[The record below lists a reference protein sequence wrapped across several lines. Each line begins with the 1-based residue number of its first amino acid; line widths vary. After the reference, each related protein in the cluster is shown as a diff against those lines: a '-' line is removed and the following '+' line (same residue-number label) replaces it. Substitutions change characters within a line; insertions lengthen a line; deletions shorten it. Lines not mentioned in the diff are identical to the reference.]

1 MIDGSCLQF
10 TISNPTSPLPP
21 CYGGPQQKN
30 YSAFGWFPGVI
41 VNWVILMKHKSILHF
56 SSFNNTNEE
65 ELRMSKKFVFYWKIK
80 KSRAPE
86 KVRDKI
92 RFWVDWIINYKEKQ
106 SCPSI
111 PPMFNEWLG

>member
-1 MIDGSCLQF
+1 MALYRNFFDFAPVYTDNGILMIDGSCLQF

-21 CYGGPQQKN
+21 CYGGLQQKN

-65 ELRMSKKFVFYWKIK
+65 ELRMFKKFVLYWKK
-80 KSRAPE
+80 RE
-86 KVRDKI
+86 
-92 RFWVDWIINYKEKQ
+92 
-106 SCPSI
+106 
-111 PPMFNEWLG
+111 